1 MNMKIKLFLALLFS
15 ALFSMGNAQILNE
28 YPEGQDFY
36 EGGIA
41 ALSNDVLQAIKTE
54 NLKPCNNKEEI
65 YTISVLVNP
74 DSKINLVKDF
84 DTLNIRKNNCAF
96 EFSKKLLSHLKKWQP
111 AIVEGVPVKAVA
123 SFTVK
128 PADLFYT
135 KTSEVRTA
143 AEFPKGMHNFR
154 MIVKDI
160 FTKSL
165 KHNKYGRTEL
175 TFVVGLAGNIE
186 DVVLK
191 GDYNE
196 RDRKR
201 LIYEITNIKER
212 WKPETING
220 QPVKSRMKMI
230 VNQEFDHTWEREKF
244 EQPVRPGINRMGF

>member
-1 MNMKIKLFLALLFS
+1 MLFS
-15 ALFSMGNAQILNE
+15 AFFTMGNAQILNE
-28 YPEGQDFY
+28 YPEGQNFY

-84 DTLNIRKNNCAF
+84 DTLNIQKNKCAF
-96 EFSKKLLSHLKKWQP
+96 EFSKKLLPHLKKWQP
-111 AIVEGVPVKAVA
+111 ARVDDSPVKAVA
-123 SFTVK
+123 SFTIK

-135 KTSEVRTA
+135 EKSQINTA
-143 AEFPKGMHNFR
+143 AEFPNGMHNFR

-160 FTKSL
+160 FEKSL

-175 TFVVGLAGNIE
+175 TFVVGVAGNIE

-196 RDRKR
+196 RERR
-201 LIYEITNIKER
+201 QLIHEITNIKKR
-212 WKPETING
+212 WKPATVDG
-220 QPVKSRMKMI
+220 QPVRSRMKMI
-230 VNQEFDHTWEREKF
+230 LTQEFDHTLEREKF
-244 EQPVRPGINRMGF
+244 EQQERRGMNRMGF

>member
-1 MNMKIKLFLALLFS
+1 MRIKLFLILFLS
-15 ALFSMGNAQILNE
+15 GFFSLSDAQILNE

-36 EGGIA
+36 AGGISE
-41 ALSNDVLQAIKTE
+41 LSVDVLQAIKLAD
-54 NLKPCNNKEEI
+54 LKPCANKEEI

-135 KTSEVRTA
+135 KTTEVSTA
-143 AEFPKGMHNFR
+143 AEFPKGLHNFR

-191 GDYNE
+191 GDYTE
-196 RDRKR
+196 RDRKQ
-201 LIYEITNIKER
+201 LIHEITNIKER
-212 WKPETING
+212 WKPATVDG
-220 QPVKSRMKMI
+220 QPVRSRMKMI
-230 VNQEFDHTWEREKF
+230 LTQEFDHEYEREKH
-244 EQPVRPGINRMGF
+244 EQQERSGFRRLGF